1 MLAPAPRAGAPRMA
15 DDVLIYSLREHREL
29 IFECL
34 AAATPKR
41 VVEIGSEAGGMTR
54 EMVAWAEREGVRFV
68 TVEPFPVAEIQELAR
83 GSDAFDLVQRR
94 SPQALE
100 DLGAAD
106 AYLVDGDHNHWTVS
120 HELRA
125 IYSTGAPLTI
135 LHDVGWPCAR
145 RDQYYSVESLPPEAV
160 HPHSFTMGRV
170 PGRAELVEE
179 GGFGGA
185 GGFAVAL
192 EEGGPRNGVLT
203 AVEDFLAEHGGLEY
217 AHVPAVFGLG
227 IVYATSAPYAGRLR
241 ELLAPWHENPVL
253 ERIERN
259 RVELYV
265 RVLEQQDLLMRAG
278 RGTNRVL
285 LGYAQRLAELEAENA
300 SLRLERARLRE
311 TLDEARAGSDAP
323 VA

>member
-1 MLAPAPRAGAPRMA
+1 MA

-34 AAATPKR
+34 AAAAPGR

-54 EMVAWAEREGVRFV
+54 ELVGWAEREGARFV
-68 TVEPFPVAEIQELAR
+68 TVEPFPAREIEELAR
-83 GSDAFDLVQRR
+83 SSDAFELVEGH

-100 DLGAAD
+100 RLERAD

-125 IYSTGAPLTI
+125 IYSSGQPLTI

-145 RDQYYSVESLPPEAV
+145 RDQYYSVGSLPPEAV
-160 HPHSFTMGRV
+160 HPYSVTKGRV
-170 PGRAELVEE
+170 PGRAELVED

-185 GGFAVAL
+185 GQFAVAL

-203 AVEDFLAEHGGLEY
+203 AVEDFLADHDGLEY

-227 IVYATSAPYAGRLR
+227 IVYSTRAPYADRLR
-241 ELLAPWHENPVL
+241 ELLAPWHENPLL

-265 RVLEQQDLLMRAG
+265 RVLELQDRAA
-278 RGTNRVL
+278 RADRSKNRVL
-285 LGYAQRLAELEAENA
+285 LGYAQRLGALEAENA
-300 SLRLERARLRE
+300 SLRLERGRLLE
-311 TLDEARAGSDAP
+311 ALDAARAGSDTP
-323 VA
+323 VS